1 MAHQLPAVPIVT
13 MPPWAQELEIA
24 WPVAFTIEFAKMFL
38 GISELRLQTALR
50 HEDELPTQYFEGGM
64 RAEFDD
70 VKGVL
75 VPLWAALRHIISLPP
90 FLALIA
96 DSRGIGAALDR
107 LRADPAL
114 KTTCLEWQPETPVAD
129 MGGDE
134 WWHDCLVPPPP
145 SPLPAIAEVSA
156 SAPPRFRRSSR
167 VAAVITARDASPP
180 PARAPTPPP
189 FIACSAVRVF
199 APQAAGFYPST
210 VPKAKTLLKFDA
222 VVITDSKT
230 KLFVMSAKRPATSA
244 PTDEPAPKR
253 SRTGAATGKGKGKG
267 KGTGTGKGKG
277 KGKASTAKKTKG
289 PPKARAPRRPT
300 IAQTIP
306 DHLATRMSSP
316 CTRCGPRGFVCL
328 RANGKACKR
337 CANSK
342 KPCSLD
348 HEKKATRKKTQG
360 LPEHQYKKKST
371 TSSAAQT
378 SSGGTEVLGKRT
390 VTKAKSRPYVP
401 VFTDDEEDGEE
412 WVRASAADVDEEA
425 KADEE
430 DQDDADVQGGDET
443 VDAASIARGDVGA
456 RRLMAEADI
465 ASQIALAY
473 VSFMASLT

>member
-24 WPVAFTIEFAKMFL
+24 WPVAFTVDFAKMFL
-38 GISELRLQTALR
+38 GISELRLQTAVR
-50 HEDELPTQYFEGGM
+50 HEDELPTQYFEDGM

-70 VKGVL
+70 IRGVL
-75 VPLWAALRHIISLPP
+75 VPLWAALRHIVALPP

-114 KTTCLEWQPETPVAD
+114 KTTCLEWQPEAPVAD

-134 WWHDCLVPPPP
+134 WWHNCLVPPPP
-145 SPLPAIAEVSA
+145 SSPPAIAEVSA

-167 VAAVITARDASPP
+167 VAAAITARDASPP

-189 FIACSAVRVF
+189 FLACSAVRVF

-210 VPKAKTLLKFDA
+210 VPNAKTLLKFDA
-222 VVITDSKT
+222 VVITDPKT
-230 KLFVMSAKRPATSA
+230 KSTVMSAKRHATSA
-244 PTDEPAPKR
+244 PTDEPVPKR
-253 SRTGAATGKGKGKG
+253 SRTGAATGKGKGT
-267 KGTGTGKGKG
+267 GTGTGTGKGKGKG

-289 PPKARAPRRPT
+289 PPKARYRTRSGPT
-300 IAQTIP
+300 PT
-306 DHLATRMSSP
+306 DD
-316 CTRCGPRGFVCL
+316 
-328 RANGKACKR
+328 RANDPRPPGDPHVFPLYEVRHQGLCVPSR
-337 CANSK
+337 RRK

-348 HEKKATRKKTQG
+348 QEKQATRKKTQG

-371 TSSAAQT
+371 ASSAART
-378 SSGGTEVLGKRT
+378 SSGGTKVQGKRT
-390 VTKAKSRPYVP
+390 VTKAKPRPYVP
-401 VFTDDEEDGEE
+401 VSTDDEEDGKV
-412 WVRASAADVDEEA
+412 WVRASDADSDANEEYQGNADVH
-425 KADEE
+425 
-430 DQDDADVQGGDET
+430 GGNNT
-443 VDAASIARGDVGA
+443 VDAVSNARDDVGA

-465 ASQIALAY
+465 ATQIALAY